1 MADVAT
7 RGDQAMTRTTTAVA
21 VRWVALAFDALAWL
35 SLAGL
40 TYLAFWS

>member
-1 MADVAT
+1 
-7 RGDQAMTRTTTAVA
+7 MTNTIPAVA
-21 VRWVALAFDALAWL
+21 ARWAALTFDAIAWL